1 MLVVLIRT
9 KKKQICFCL
18 AICNFLVYNNKTHIH
33 ICIQNPLKITHSMF
47 YLSCFLFPSTI
58 FYLNEQLKHYT
69 LFFTQF
75 TIFSG
80 FYRSQFLYT
89 QKTHFFKYFIHD
101 VSFSFL
107 FLLFWNKAFMFSFI
121 YIFSFWLFT
130 FLYINKN
137 YI

>member
-80 FYRSQFLYT
+80 FCRSQFLYT
-89 QKTHFFKYFIHD
+89 QKKHTFLNILYTMFR
-101 VSFSFL
+101 FL
-107 FLLFWNKAFMFSFI
+107 FCFFCFETKHLCFLLYTYFLFDYLLF
-121 YIFSFWLFT
+121 YI
-130 FLYINKN
+130 
-137 YI
+137 